1 MKVKGKMQITD
12 IINILGNE
20 FSSIYCVNRQDQY
33 IQIYRH
39 QNADLDESMN
49 EKQSYKTVIQKY
61 IETNVF
67 EEERKKMLVATDF
80 DNICRQLQQVSQF
93 TIHYRIKN
101 NNDILRYRMK
111 CARIGNADTFEKIVF
126 AFASEDSDIRLD
138 ELGMMNLSNTGE
150 KRKILIVENDEFN
163 LKSLISLLADQYE
176 IITACD
182 GKIGLR
188 LLEENHKDLALVLMN
203 IQIPVLSGFDF
214 LRKVQEDP
222 FLSLIPIIVMT
233 ASDAPKTEVV
243 CLNLGAA
250 DYIRKPYHAELIKK
264 RLENVI
270 RLRESSVS
278 LREIEKDSLTGL
290 YTEQAFFHYSRR
302 IMQFRPDK
310 KMHVIV
316 GIIKDFELII
326 SIYGRKKANELLCY
340 MASIYNKKFK
350 YGLLAKKGK
359 ASFLCLLSDDYK
371 LDHQKM
377 DNVINEFTENAPI
390 KGIRIKYGIYKNI
403 DKNLPITTIC
413 DYASMA
419 AETVMEDYNR
429 DYAYYTD
436 ELAQKRI
443 YNQMIENCF
452 TDALKNK
459 EFMIYYQPKIDVITE
474 KVIGAEA
481 LVRWQ
486 RTDGSMISPEN
497 FIPIY
502 EKNGQIQKLDAY
514 IFGQVCRLQK
524 RILDESKKLLS
535 VSVNLSRSS
544 ILCEEIV
551 EQYTKIVREND
562 IPITCVPLEITESAS
577 VYGQKVVK
585 VAERLLQSGFKL
597 HIDDFG
603 SGYSSMESLSR
614 LPFSVLKID
623 KSLIDHICETR
634 VEILV
639 NHIIKLSKDLNMR
652 VLAEGVET
660 KEQLDI
666 LRKIKC
672 DEIQGFY
679 YARPMPEVEFVEY
692 VRRKR

>member
-80 DNICRQLQQVSQF
+80 DNICRQLQQVAQF

-163 LKSLISLLADQYE
+163 LKSLISLLADRYE

-188 LLEENHKDLALVLMN
+188 LLEENYKDLALVLMN

-302 IMQFRPDK
+302 IMQFRSDK
-310 KMHVIV
+310 KMHVII
-316 GIIKDFELII
+316 GRIKDFELII

-371 LDHQKM
+371 LDHQRM

-419 AETVMEDYNR
+419 AETVMEDYNH

-459 EFMIYYQPKIDVITE
+459 EFIIYYQPKIDVITE

>member
-1 MKVKGKMQITD
+1 MQITD

-80 DNICRQLQQVSQF
+80 DNICRQLQQVAQF

-163 LKSLISLLADQYE
+163 LKSLISLLADRYE

-188 LLEENHKDLALVLMN
+188 LLEENYKDLALVLMN

-302 IMQFRPDK
+302 IMQFRSDK
-310 KMHVIV
+310 KMHVII
-316 GIIKDFELII
+316 GRIKDFELII

-350 YGLLAKKGK
+350 YGLLAKEGK

-371 LDHQKM
+371 LDHQRM

-419 AETVMEDYNR
+419 AETVMEDYNH

>member
-1 MKVKGKMQITD
+1 MQITD

-67 EEERKKMLVATDF
+67 EEDRNKMLVATDF
-80 DNICRQLQQVSQF
+80 NNICKQLQLVSQV

-101 NNDILRYRMK
+101 GNDILRYRMK

-163 LKSLISLLADQYE
+163 LKSLISLLADRYE

-188 LLEENHKDLALVLMN
+188 LLEENYKDLALVLMN

-302 IMQFRPDK
+302 IMQFRSDK
-310 KMHVIV
+310 KMHVII
-316 GIIKDFELII
+316 GRIKDFELII

-371 LDHQKM
+371 LDHQRM

-419 AETVMEDYNR
+419 AETVMEDYNH

>member
-1 MKVKGKMQITD
+1 MLITD

-138 ELGMMNLSNTGE
+138 ELGMMNLGITGE
-150 KRKILIVENDEFN
+150 KRKILIIENDEFN

-419 AETVMEDYNR
+419 AETVMEDYNC

>member
-1 MKVKGKMQITD
+1 MQITD

-138 ELGMMNLSNTGE
+138 ELGMMNLGITGE

-163 LKSLISLLADQYE
+163 LKLLISLLADRYE

-214 LRKVQEDP
+214 LRRVQEDP

-316 GIIKDFELII
+316 GRIKDFELII

-486 RTDGSMISPEN
+486 RTDGSMISSEN